1 MLTLILT
8 YVLLCRILL
17 WSKQR
22 EWTLDREAQFNL
34 LSSQTSPFCSV
45 CSLLASDQEENGLIP
60 PSSAVLIPEELYKK
74 ESNGKWSTMNSS
86 PLLRCSS
93 CRVCVHARCYGL
105 ATDLPALSWLCRRCS
120 RNEETAKCCLCLQ
133 RGGALKPT
141 SDNRWAHI
149 LCALCFPGVKFADS
163 STLEPIEVGG
173 CGTGQL
179 LSTAT
184 LHSNCSFWSDKSEN
198 RSIFTDGV
206 KRPSTRHVLLSTVSD
221 SPCLVKAAW

>member
-1 MLTLILT
+1 MVNDELVTALALLFVQSVRSCSMLRTRNRFARIVVALPT
-8 YVLLCRILL
+8 MFPQRRNGQVL
-17 WSKQR
+17 
-22 EWTLDREAQFNL
+22 
-34 LSSQTSPFCSV
+34 PV
-45 CSLLASDQEENGLIP
+45 P
-60 PSSAVLIPEELYKK
+60 
-74 ESNGKWSTMNSS
+74 
-86 PLLRCSS
+86 
-93 CRVCVHARCYGL
+93 
-105 ATDLPALSWLCRRCS
+105 ATRWCRR
-120 RNEETAKCCLCLQ
+120 RTTDG
-133 RGGALKPT
+133 R
-141 SDNRWAHI
+141 
-149 LCALCFPGVKFADS
+149 ALCFPGVKFADS